1 MTIQAIAIDDELPAL
16 KLIENFCSKL
26 DIIQLQKTFNVPGD
40 ALKHIG
46 KYPVDLLFLDIN
58 MPSVT
63 GTELYRSIQQDA
75 TPMVIFTTAHA
86 EYAVE
91 GFNLNAV
98 DYLLKPFTF
107 ERFEQA
113 IQKAQQV
120 MLSRKTHPAS
130 PPPLV
135 FRVDYGLTRVHINE
149 ILFIEGLDDYLK
161 IHLYQQPPL
170 IVRMTMK
177 TLLEKLPPQSF
188 IRVHRSYIV
197 ALDRIEQVRNKT
209 IYITGHEIP
218 VSSSYETAFFSQFG
232 QQ

>member
-16 KLIENFCSKL
+16 KLIENFCSKVEG
-26 DIIQLQKTFNVPGD
+26 IQLQKTFNVP
-40 ALKHIG
+40 AEAFKHIG

-63 GTELYRSIQQDA
+63 GTDFYRSLQQEA
-75 TPMVIFTTAHA
+75 MVIFTTAHA

-107 ERFEQA
+107 ERFQQA
-113 IQKAQQV
+113 VQKAQQLI
-120 MLSRKTHPAS
+120 LSRQTHPTAT
-130 PPPLV
+130 PPLI
-135 FRVDYGLTRVHINE
+135 FRVDYGLTRVQVSE

-161 IHLYQQPPL
+161 IHLHQQPPL

-177 TLLEKLPPQSF
+177 AVIEKLPPQSF
-188 IRVHRSYIV
+188 MRVHRSYIV
-197 ALDRIEQVRNKT
+197 ALSRVEQVRNKT
-209 IYITGHEIP
+209 IYIAGHEIP

>member
-16 KLIENFCSKL
+16 KLIENFCAKV
-26 DIIQLQKTFNVPGD
+26 DFIQLQKTFNIPGE
-40 ALKHIG
+40 ALKYIG

-75 TPMVIFTTAHA
+75 IVIFTTAHA

-91 GFNLNAV
+91 GFNLNAA

-107 ERFEQA
+107 ERFLQA
-113 IQKAQQV
+113 IQKAQQL
-120 MLSRKTHPAS
+120 MLSRQAQPAS
-130 PPPLV
+130 LPPLV

-161 IHLYQQPPL
+161 IHLHQQPPL

-177 TLLEKLPPQSF
+177 AVLEKLPPQSF
-188 IRVHRSYIV
+188 LRVHRSYIV
-197 ALDRIEQVRNKT
+197 ALDRVEHVRNKM
-209 IYITGHEIP
+209 IHIAGYDIP
-218 VSSSYETAFFSQFG
+218 ISSSYETAFFSQFG